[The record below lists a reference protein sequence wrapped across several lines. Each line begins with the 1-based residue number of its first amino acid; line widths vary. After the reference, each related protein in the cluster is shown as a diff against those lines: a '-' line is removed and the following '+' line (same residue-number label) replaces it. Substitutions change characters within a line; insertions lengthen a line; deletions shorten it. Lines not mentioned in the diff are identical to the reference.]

1 MSAGTRGS
9 RATDQNEAQT
19 TRRGHADSA
28 HNKARKQ
35 RGLRRV
41 RLRPQGG
48 GGQRERRSDTLSPRV
63 SAWVECVCGR
73 VCVCLSAFL
82 GWWVLGVWVFF
93 GGVWCVFWFFDI
105 FGLLWL
111 RAFWVRVGSFWLGF
125 VVCGVERFRGSNPF
139 VDSLVESG
147 FTAEGVA
154 RDGDGVAWT
163 CVSPVWA
170 VGCPG
175 VRRVGGVWWP
185 VVDAQSVDAAVE
197 GRLSAGLTLR
207 VLGGLCACVGVKA
220 AWGAGVRLPAGV
232 ASRSVAGGLGV
243 SGCVG
248 VLPVFAGGCL
258 GFACVGDGGVIV
270 GWVDKRGRE
279 RASWVECGGPAPT
292 GVGVDGDGVLVLGE
306 GAPLFAGVAASQVSD
321 CVEVEVPFGEAVVTG
336 DRGKVPAAG
345 GWSVPESF
353 YREPRGERALAA
365 LRREREL
372 RAEGEAEL
380 RWDAG
385 GPGVLLERLRGLNVE
400 DVLRGG
406 SGGWRDAVAVAPEG
420 EGAPGSGVV
429 AVEGGRVVDGSVD
442 SSSSGLAGGGA
453 PLTGSGS
460 SSGGGSSASCA
471 GGSGSSA
478 SGGLSKAEKVRR
490 RRAVGRVRR
499 GGSWWCETGGGKKQ
513 SVGDADAVV
522 LRLIRRMRV
531 VSPGVVANI
540 LGSDRVAAGERWLA
554 RMAAAGHVEAIYGG
568 GWVLSA
574 PSLLMMGGDLKHE
587 HVTPAKFSTHMLMH
601 SMVVNHVAACVW
613 GGTLN
618 VLGADE
624 WPLRGRVDPVSGGL
638 SVGCGFVTEREMN
651 RSKYYLLGKATARR
665 EEVAR
670 VLGAARVD
678 AFSEWA
684 AAGGAASGVLSPE
697 LRAGNE
703 HMFIPLRDPQL
714 DAISFHLPD
723 LVVPRLR
730 ADDGSA
736 RSVAVEVELGHKP
749 ASFRESLAA
758 YSDAGG
764 RSMFESVVWVCLRR
778 RTMNT
783 LERICFEMGLDDYV
797 KVVPVWSHGEDG
809 LPVTWEDRSGLFTS
823 LY

>member
-1 MSAGTRGS
+1 MFGVFSGF
-9 RATDQNEAQT
+9 
-19 TRRGHADSA
+19 
-28 HNKARKQ
+28 
-35 RGLRRV
+35 LI
-41 RLRPQGG
+41 
-48 GGQRERRSDTLSPRV
+48 
-63 SAWVECVCGR
+63 
-73 VCVCLSAFL
+73 FL
-82 GWWVLGVWVFF
+82 GCDGCGLFGFVLVRF
-93 GGVWCVFWFFDI
+93 GW
-105 FGLLWL
+105 
-111 RAFWVRVGSFWLGF
+111 GF
-125 VVCGVERFRGSNPF
+125 VVSGVERFRGSNPF
-139 VDSLVESG
+139 VDSLIESG

-185 VVDAQSVDAAVE
+185 VVDASSVDAACE

-220 AWGAGVRLPAGV
+220 AWGAGVRVPDGV
-232 ASRSVAGGLGV
+232 ASEAVAGGLLV
-243 SGCVG
+243 DGCVG

-258 GFACVGDGGVIV
+258 GFACVNDSGVIV
-270 GWVDKRGRE
+270 GWVDKHGRE
-279 RASWVECGGPAPT
+279 HGSWVECGGPAPV
-292 GVGVDGDGVLVLGE
+292 GVSVDGDGVLVLGE
-306 GAPLFAGVAASQVSD
+306 GAALFAGVAASQVSD

-336 DRGKVPAAG
+336 DRGKVPAVG
-345 GWSVPESF
+345 GWSVPEAF
-353 YREPRGERALAA
+353 YREPRGERALAR

-380 RWDAG
+380 RWSAG

-406 SGGWRDAVAVAPEG
+406 SGGWREAVAVAPEG

-429 AVEGGRVVDGSVD
+429 AVEDGRVVADGDASGSGAG
-442 SSSSGLAGGGA
+442 SSSSGLVGVDGA
-453 PLTGSGS
+453 PLTGSS
-460 SSGGGSSASCA
+460 SSSTVGSGSAST
-471 GGSGSSA
+471 GGSGSA
-478 SGGLSKAEKVRR
+478 SSGLSKAEKLRR

-499 GGSWWCETGGGKKQ
+499 GGSWWAETGGGKKQ
-513 SVGDADAVV
+513 SVSDADAVV

-531 VSPGVVANI
+531 VSPGAVANI
-540 LGSDRVAAGERWLA
+540 LGSDNAATGERWLS

-574 PSLLMMGGDLKHE
+574 PSLLMMGGDLKYE
-587 HVTPAKFSTHMLMH
+587 HVTPTKFSTHMLMH

-651 RSKYYLLGKATARR
+651 RSKYHLLGKATATR
-665 EEVAR
+665 EEVVR

-684 AAGGAASGVLSPE
+684 ANGGAASGVLSPE

-730 ADDGSA
+730 GEDGSA
-736 RSVAVEVELGHKP
+736 RSIAVEVELGHKP
-749 ASFRESLAA
+749 DSFRESLAA
-758 YSDAGG
+758 YADAGG

-823 LY
+823 LH

>member
-1 MSAGTRGS
+1 MS
-9 RATDQNEAQT
+9 D
-19 TRRGHADSA
+19 
-28 HNKARKQ
+28 
-35 RGLRRV
+35 
-41 RLRPQGG
+41 
-48 GGQRERRSDTLSPRV
+48 
-63 SAWVECVCGR
+63 VEC
-73 VCVCLSAFL
+73 
-82 GWWVLGVWVFF
+82 
-93 GGVWCVFWFFDI
+93 
-105 FGLLWL
+105 
-111 RAFWVRVGSFWLGF
+111 
-125 VVCGVERFRGSNPF
+125 FRGSNPF
-139 VDSLVESG
+139 VDSLIESG

-154 RDGDGVAWT
+154 RDADGVAWT

-185 VVDAQSVDAAVE
+185 VVDASSVDAACE
-197 GRLSAGLTLR
+197 GRLSVGLTLR
-207 VLGGLCACVGVKA
+207 VLGGLCACVGVQA
-220 AWGAGVRLPAGV
+220 AWGAGVRLPVGV
-232 ASRSVAGGLGV
+232 ASEAVEGGLGV

-258 GFACVGDGGVIV
+258 GFACVNDSGVIA
-270 GWVDKRGRE
+270 GWVDKHGRE
-279 RASWVECGGPAPT
+279 HGSWVECGGPAPT
-292 GVGVDGDGVLVLGE
+292 GVSVDGDGVLVLSE
-306 GAPLFAGVAASQVSD
+306 GAASFAGVAASQVSD
-321 CVEVEVPFGEAVVTG
+321 CVEVDVPFGEAVVTG

-380 RWDAG
+380 WRGAG

-406 SGGWRDAVAVAPEG
+406 SGGWREAVAVAPEG

-429 AVEGGRVVDGSVD
+429 AVEGGRVVADGDASGSGAG
-442 SSSSGLAGGGA
+442 SSSSGLVGVDGA
-453 PLTGSGS
+453 PLTGSS
-460 SSGGGSSASCA
+460 SSST
-471 GGSGSSA
+471 GGSGSA
-478 SGGLSKAEKVRR
+478 SSGLSKAEKLRR

-499 GGSWWCETGGGKKQ
+499 GGSWWAETGGGKKQ

-540 LGSDRVAAGERWLA
+540 LGSDRVATGERWLS

-574 PSLLMMGGDLKHE
+574 PCLLMMGGDLKYE
-587 HVTPAKFSTHMLMH
+587 HVTPTKFSTHMLMH

-651 RSKYYLLGKATARR
+651 RSKYHLLGKATATR
-665 EEVAR
+665 EEVVR
-670 VLGAARVD
+670 VLSAARVD

-684 AAGGAASGVLSPE
+684 ANGGAASGVLSPE

-730 ADDGSA
+730 GEDGSA
-736 RSVAVEVELGHKP
+736 RSIAVEVELGHKP
-749 ASFRESLAA
+749 DSFRESLAA
-758 YSDAGG
+758 YADAGG

-823 LY
+823 LH

>member
-1 MSAGTRGS
+1 MS
-9 RATDQNEAQT
+9 D
-19 TRRGHADSA
+19 
-28 HNKARKQ
+28 
-35 RGLRRV
+35 
-41 RLRPQGG
+41 
-48 GGQRERRSDTLSPRV
+48 
-63 SAWVECVCGR
+63 
-73 VCVCLSAFL
+73 
-82 GWWVLGVWVFF
+82 
-93 GGVWCVFWFFDI
+93 
-105 FGLLWL
+105 
-111 RAFWVRVGSFWLGF
+111 
-125 VVCGVERFRGSNPF
+125 VERFRGSNPF
-139 VDSLVESG
+139 VDSLIESG

-170 VGCPG
+170 AGCPG

-185 VVDAQSVDAAVE
+185 VVDASSVDAAVE

-207 VLGGLCACVGVKA
+207 VLGGLCACVGVLA
-220 AWGAGVRLPAGV
+220 AWGAGVRLPSGV
-232 ASRSVAGGLGV
+232 ASEAVEGGLGV

-258 GFACVGDGGVIV
+258 GFACVDDGGVIV
-270 GWVDKRGRE
+270 GWVDKHGRE
-279 RASWVECGGPAPT
+279 HGSWVECGGPAPV

-306 GAPLFAGVAASQVSD
+306 GAAPFAGVAASTVSD

-336 DRGKVPAAG
+336 DRGKVPAVG
-345 GWSVPESF
+345 GWNVPESF

-372 RAEGEAEL
+372 RAEGEAVL

-406 SGGWRDAVAVAPEG
+406 SGGWREAVAVAPDG

-429 AVEGGRVVDGSVD
+429 AVEGGRVVADGGSGSGAGSPV
-442 SSSSGLAGGGA
+442 SGLVGVDGA
-453 PLTGSGS
+453 PLAGSGD
-460 SSGGGSSASCA
+460 GSSVSSAV
-471 GGSGSSA
+471 GSGSSA
-478 SGGLSKAEKVRR
+478 GGLSKAEKLRR

-499 GGSWWCETGGGKKQ
+499 GGSWWAETGGGKKQ
-513 SVGDADAVV
+513 SVSDADAVV

-540 LGSDRVAAGERWLA
+540 LGSDRVATGERWLS
-554 RMAAAGHVEAIYGG
+554 RVAAAGHVEAIYGG

-574 PSLLMMGGDLKHE
+574 PSLLMMGGDLKYE
-587 HVTPAKFSTHMLMH
+587 HVTPTKFSTHMLMH

-651 RSKYYLLGKATARR
+651 RSKYHLLGKATATR
-665 EEVAR
+665 EEVVR
-670 VLGAARVD
+670 VLSAARVD

-730 ADDGSA
+730 AEDGSA
-736 RSVAVEVELGHKP
+736 RSIAVEVELGHKP
-749 ASFRESLAA
+749 DSFRESLAA
-758 YSDAGG
+758 YADAGG

-823 LY
+823 LH

>member
-1 MSAGTRGS
+1 MGWLVWGFGCFFGVFGVFSGF
-9 RATDQNEAQT
+9 
-19 TRRGHADSA
+19 
-28 HNKARKQ
+28 
-35 RGLRRV
+35 LI
-41 RLRPQGG
+41 
-48 GGQRERRSDTLSPRV
+48 
-63 SAWVECVCGR
+63 
-73 VCVCLSAFL
+73 FL
-82 GWWVLGVWVFF
+82 GCDGCGLFGFVLVRF
-93 GGVWCVFWFFDI
+93 GW
-105 FGLLWL
+105 
-111 RAFWVRVGSFWLGF
+111 GF
-125 VVCGVERFRGSNPF
+125 VVSGVERFRGSNPF
-139 VDSLVESG
+139 VDSLIESG

-154 RDGDGVAWT
+154 RDADGVAWT

-185 VVDAQSVDAAVE
+185 VVDASSVDAACE

-207 VLGGLCACVGVKA
+207 VLGGLCACAGVKA

-232 ASRSVAGGLGV
+232 ASEAVEGGLGV
-243 SGCVG
+243 VGCVG

-279 RASWVECGGPAPT
+279 HGSWVECGGPAP
-292 GVGVDGDGVLVLGE
+292 VGVSVDDDGVLVLGE
-306 GAPLFAGVAASQVSD
+306 GAASFAGVAASQVSD

-336 DRGKVPAAG
+336 DRGKVPAVG

-353 YREPRGERALAA
+353 YHEPRGERALAR

-372 RAEGEAEL
+372 RAEGEAVL
-380 RWDAG
+380 RWSAG

-406 SGGWRDAVAVAPEG
+406 SGGWREAVAVAPEG

-429 AVEGGRVVDGSVD
+429 AVEGGRVVADGGAGSGAG
-442 SSSSGLAGGGA
+442 SSSSGLVGVDGA
-453 PLTGSGS
+453 PLAGYGS
-460 SSGGGSSASCA
+460 SSGGGYSASSA
-471 GGSGSSA
+471 GGSGSSSSSS
-478 SGGLSKAEKVRR
+478 SGGLSKAEKLRR

-499 GGSWWCETGGGKKQ
+499 GGSWWAETGGGKKQ
-513 SVGDADAVV
+513 SVSDADAVV

-540 LGSDRVAAGERWLA
+540 LGSDRVATGERWLS

-574 PSLLMMGGDLKHE
+574 PCLLMMGGDLKYE
-587 HVTPAKFSTHMLMH
+587 HVTPTKFSAHMLMH

-651 RSKYYLLGKATARR
+651 RSKYHLLGKATATR
-665 EEVAR
+665 EEVVR
-670 VLGAARVD
+670 VLSAARVD

-684 AAGGAASGVLSPE
+684 AAGGAASGLLSPE

-730 ADDGSA
+730 AEDGSA
-736 RSVAVEVELGHKP
+736 RSIAVEVELGHKP
-749 ASFRESLAA
+749 DSFRESLAA
-758 YSDAGG
+758 YADAGG

-823 LY
+823 LH

>member
-1 MSAGTRGS
+1 MS
-9 RATDQNEAQT
+9 D
-19 TRRGHADSA
+19 
-28 HNKARKQ
+28 
-35 RGLRRV
+35 
-41 RLRPQGG
+41 
-48 GGQRERRSDTLSPRV
+48 
-63 SAWVECVCGR
+63 
-73 VCVCLSAFL
+73 
-82 GWWVLGVWVFF
+82 
-93 GGVWCVFWFFDI
+93 
-105 FGLLWL
+105 
-111 RAFWVRVGSFWLGF
+111 
-125 VVCGVERFRGSNPF
+125 VERFRGSNPF
-139 VDSLVESG
+139 VDSLIESG

-154 RDGDGVAWT
+154 RDADGVAWT
-163 CVSPVWA
+163 CVSPVWS

-185 VVDAQSVDAAVE
+185 VVDASSVDAACG

-220 AWGAGVRLPAGV
+220 AWGAGVRVPDGV
-232 ASRSVAGGLGV
+232 ASEAVAGGLLV
-243 SGCVG
+243 AGCVG

-270 GWVDKRGRE
+270 GWVDKHGRE
-279 RASWVECGGPAPT
+279 HGSWVECGGPAPV

-306 GAPLFAGVAASQVSD
+306 GAALFAGVAASQVSD

-353 YREPRGERALAA
+353 YREPRGERALAR

-380 RWDAG
+380 WRDSG

-406 SGGWRDAVAVAPEG
+406 SGGWREAVAVAPEG

-429 AVEGGRVVDGSVD
+429 AVEDGRVVADGDASGSGAG
-442 SSSSGLAGGGA
+442 SSSSGLVGVDGA
-453 PLTGSGS
+453 PLTGSS
-460 SSGGGSSASCA
+460 SSST
-471 GGSGSSA
+471 GGSGSASTGGSGSA
-478 SGGLSKAEKVRR
+478 SSGLSKAEKLRR

-499 GGSWWCETGGGKKQ
+499 GGSWWAETGGGKKQ
-513 SVGDADAVV
+513 SVSDADAVV

-540 LGSDRVAAGERWLA
+540 LGSDNAATGERWLS

-574 PSLLMMGGDLKHE
+574 PSLLMMGGDLKYE
-587 HVTPAKFSTHMLMH
+587 HVTPTKFSTHMLMH

-651 RSKYYLLGKATARR
+651 RSKYHLLGKATATRD
-665 EEVAR
+665 EVVR

-684 AAGGAASGVLSPE
+684 ANGGAASGVLSPE

-730 ADDGSA
+730 GEDGSA
-736 RSVAVEVELGHKP
+736 RSIAVEVELGHKP
-749 ASFRESLAA
+749 DSFRESLAA
-758 YSDAGG
+758 YADAGG

-823 LY
+823 LH

>member
-1 MSAGTRGS
+1 MRSSGS
-9 RATDQNEAQT
+9 
-19 TRRGHADSA
+19 
-28 HNKARKQ
+28 
-35 RGLRRV
+35 
-41 RLRPQGG
+41 
-48 GGQRERRSDTLSPRV
+48 
-63 SAWVECVCGR
+63 
-73 VCVCLSAFL
+73 
-82 GWWVLGVWVFF
+82 
-93 GGVWCVFWFFDI
+93 
-105 FGLLWL
+105 
-111 RAFWVRVGSFWLGF
+111 
-125 VVCGVERFRGSNPF
+125 
-139 VDSLVESG
+139 
-147 FTAEGVA
+147 
-154 RDGDGVAWT
+154 
-163 CVSPVWA
+163 
-170 VGCPG
+170 
-175 VRRVGGVWWP
+175 
-185 VVDAQSVDAAVE
+185 VVDASSVDAACG

-207 VLGGLCACVGVKA
+207 VLGGLCACVGVRA

-232 ASRSVAGGLGV
+232 CVEAVAGGLLV
-243 SGCVG
+243 DGCVG

-279 RASWVECGGPAPT
+279 HGSWVECGGPAPV

-306 GAPLFAGVAASQVSD
+306 GAASFAGVAASQVSD

-353 YREPRGERALAA
+353 YREPRGERALAR

-380 RWDAG
+380 WRDAG

-406 SGGWRDAVAVAPEG
+406 SGGWREAVAVAPEG

-429 AVEGGRVVDGSVD
+429 AVEDGRVVADGDASGSGAG
-442 SSSSGLAGGGA
+442 SSSSGLVGVDGA
-453 PLTGSGS
+453 PLTGSS
-460 SSGGGSSASCA
+460 SSSA
-471 GGSGSSA
+471 GGSGSA
-478 SGGLSKAEKVRR
+478 SSGLSKAEKLRR

-499 GGSWWCETGGGKKQ
+499 GGSWWAETGGGKKQ
-513 SVGDADAVV
+513 SVSDADAVV

-540 LGSDRVAAGERWLA
+540 LGSDRVATGERWLS

-574 PSLLMMGGDLKHE
+574 PSLLMMGGDLKYE
-587 HVTPAKFSTHMLMH
+587 HVTPTKFSTHMLMH

-624 WPLRGRVDPVSGGL
+624 WPLRGRVDPVSDGL

-651 RSKYYLLGKATARR
+651 RSKYHLLGKATATR
-665 EEVAR
+665 EEVVR
-670 VLGAARVD
+670 VLSAARVD

-684 AAGGAASGVLSPE
+684 ANGGAASGVLSPE

-730 ADDGSA
+730 GEDGSA
-736 RSVAVEVELGHKP
+736 RSIAVEVELGHKP
-749 ASFRESLAA
+749 DSFRESLAA
-758 YSDAGG
+758 YADAGG

-809 LPVTWEDRSGLFTS
+809 LTVTWEDRSGLFTS
-823 LY
+823 LH

>member
-1 MSAGTRGS
+1 MPSRGD
-9 RATDQNEAQT
+9 RHEAKQAKPQKR
-19 TRRGHADSA
+19 TRRTSTR
-28 HNKARKQ
+28 KARKQ
-35 RGLRRV
+35 WGLRRV
-41 RLRPQGG
+41 PPCARRTGVS
-48 GGQRERRSDTLSPRV
+48 RERRPLTIAHARARGLL
-63 SAWVECVCGR
+63 
-73 VCVCLSAFL
+73 CLWACLRTFVGVFGL
-82 GWWVLGVWVFF
+82 VGLGVWVFF
-93 GGVWCVFWFFDI
+93 GGVWRVFLFFDI
-105 FGLLWL
+105 FGLWRL

-125 VVCGVERFRGSNPF
+125 VVSDVERFRGSNPF
-139 VDSLVESG
+139 VDSLIESG

-154 RDGDGVAWT
+154 RDADGVAWT

-185 VVDAQSVDAAVE
+185 VVDASSVDAACE

-207 VLGGLCACVGVKA
+207 VLGGLCACVGVRA
-220 AWGAGVRLPAGV
+220 AWAAGVRLPAGV
-232 ASRSVAGGLGV
+232 ASEAVAGGASV
-243 SGCVG
+243 DGCVG

-258 GFACVGDGGVIV
+258 GFACVGDGGVMV
-270 GWVDKRGRE
+270 GWVDKRGR
-279 RASWVECGGPAPT
+279 ACGSWVECGGPAPV

-306 GAPLFAGVAASQVSD
+306 GAALFAGVAASMVSD

-336 DRGKVPAAG
+336 DRGKVPAVG

-406 SGGWRDAVAVAPEG
+406 SGGWREAVAVDPEG

-429 AVEGGRVVDGSVD
+429 AVEGGRVVADGGAGLVGADGSP
-442 SSSSGLAGGGA
+442 LAGG
-453 PLTGSGS
+453 S
-460 SSGGGSSASCA
+460 SDGSSA
-471 GGSGSSA
+471 GS

-499 GGSWWCETGGGKKQ
+499 GGSWWAETGGGKKQ

-522 LRLIRRMRV
+522 LRLIRRLRV

-540 LGSDRVAAGERWLA
+540 LGSDTVATGERWLA

-574 PSLLMMGGDLKHE
+574 PCLLMMGGDLKYE
-587 HVTPAKFSTHMLMH
+587 HVTPTKFSAHMLMH

-651 RSKYYLLGKATARR
+651 RSKYHLLGKATATR
-665 EEVAR
+665 EEVVR

-684 AAGGAASGVLSPE
+684 EAGGAASGLLSPE

-703 HMFIPLRDPQL
+703 HMFIPLRDPQG
-714 DAISFHLPD
+714 HLP
-723 LVVPRLR
+723 
-730 ADDGSA
+730 
-736 RSVAVEVELGHKP
+736 
-749 ASFRESLAA
+749 
-758 YSDAGG
+758 
-764 RSMFESVVWVCLRR
+764 
-778 RTMNT
+778 
-783 LERICFEMGLDDYV
+783 
-797 KVVPVWSHGEDG
+797 
-809 LPVTWEDRSGLFTS
+809 
-823 LY
+823 

>member
-1 MSAGTRGS
+1 MS
-9 RATDQNEAQT
+9 
-19 TRRGHADSA
+19 
-28 HNKARKQ
+28 
-35 RGLRRV
+35 
-41 RLRPQGG
+41 
-48 GGQRERRSDTLSPRV
+48 
-63 SAWVECVCGR
+63 
-73 VCVCLSAFL
+73 
-82 GWWVLGVWVFF
+82 
-93 GGVWCVFWFFDI
+93 
-105 FGLLWL
+105 
-111 RAFWVRVGSFWLGF
+111 
-125 VVCGVERFRGSNPF
+125 GVERFRGSNPF
-139 VDSLVESG
+139 VDSLIESG

-154 RDGDGVAWT
+154 RDADGVAWT

-185 VVDAQSVDAAVE
+185 VVDASSVDAACG
-197 GRLSAGLTLR
+197 GRLSAGLTVR

-232 ASRSVAGGLGV
+232 ASEAVEGGASVD
-243 SGCVG
+243 GCVG

-279 RASWVECGGPAPT
+279 HGSWVECGGPAPV
-292 GVGVDGDGVLVLGE
+292 GVSVDGDGVLVLGE
-306 GAPLFAGVAASQVSD
+306 GAASFAGVAASQVSD

-336 DRGKVPAAG
+336 DRGKVPAVG

-353 YREPRGERALAA
+353 YREPRGERALAR

-380 RWDAG
+380 WRDAG

-406 SGGWRDAVAVAPEG
+406 SGGWREAVAVAPEG

-429 AVEGGRVVDGSVD
+429 AVEDGRVVADGDASGSGAG
-442 SSSSGLAGGGA
+442 SSSSGLVGVDGA
-453 PLTGSGS
+453 PLTGSS
-460 SSGGGSSASCA
+460 SSSTVGSGSAST
-471 GGSGSSA
+471 GGSGSA
-478 SGGLSKAEKVRR
+478 SSGLSKAEKLRR

-499 GGSWWCETGGGKKQ
+499 GGSWWAETGGGKKQ
-513 SVGDADAVV
+513 SVSDADAVV

-531 VSPGVVANI
+531 VSPGAVANI
-540 LGSDRVAAGERWLA
+540 LGSDNAATGERWLS

-574 PSLLMMGGDLKHE
+574 PSLLMMGGDLKYE
-587 HVTPAKFSTHMLMH
+587 HVTPTKFSTHMLMH

-651 RSKYYLLGKATARR
+651 RSKYHLLGKATATRD
-665 EEVAR
+665 EVVR

-684 AAGGAASGVLSPE
+684 ANGGAASGVLSPE

-730 ADDGSA
+730 GEDGSA
-736 RSVAVEVELGHKP
+736 RSIAVEVELGHKP
-749 ASFRESLAA
+749 DSFRESLAA
-758 YSDAGG
+758 YADAGG

-823 LY
+823 LH

>member
-1 MSAGTRGS
+1 MS
-9 RATDQNEAQT
+9 
-19 TRRGHADSA
+19 
-28 HNKARKQ
+28 
-35 RGLRRV
+35 
-41 RLRPQGG
+41 
-48 GGQRERRSDTLSPRV
+48 
-63 SAWVECVCGR
+63 
-73 VCVCLSAFL
+73 
-82 GWWVLGVWVFF
+82 GV
-93 GGVWCVFWFFDI
+93 D
-105 FGLLWL
+105 
-111 RAFWVRVGSFWLGF
+111 
-125 VVCGVERFRGSNPF
+125 RFRGSNPF
-139 VDSLVESG
+139 VDSLIESG

-185 VVDAQSVDAAVE
+185 VVDASSVDAACE
-197 GRLSAGLTLR
+197 GRLSAGLTVR
-207 VLGGLCACVGVKA
+207 VLGGLCACVGVRA

-232 ASRSVAGGLGV
+232 ASEAASGGLAV
-243 SGCVG
+243 SGCCG

-258 GFACVGDGGVIV
+258 GFACVDDDGVIV

-279 RASWVECGGPAPT
+279 HGSWVECGGPAPV
-292 GVGVDGDGVLVLGE
+292 GVGVDDNGVLVLSE
-306 GAPLFAGVAASQVSD
+306 GAASFAGVAASTVSD

-336 DRGKVPAAG
+336 DRGKVPAVG
-345 GWSVPESF
+345 GWSVPEAF

-372 RAEGEAEL
+372 RAEGEAVL

-406 SGGWRDAVAVAPEG
+406 SGGWREAVAVAPEG

-429 AVEGGRVVDGSVD
+429 AVEGGRVVADGGSGSGAG
-442 SSSSGLAGGGA
+442 SSSPGLVGVDGA
-453 PLTGSGS
+453 HLTGSGD
-460 SSGGGSSASCA
+460 GGSVSSAGC
-471 GGSGSSA
+471 SGSSA
-478 SGGLSKAEKVRR
+478 GGLSKAEKVRR

-499 GGSWWCETGGGKKQ
+499 GGSWWAETGGGKKQ
-513 SVGDADAVV
+513 SVSDADAVV

-540 LGSDRVAAGERWLA
+540 LGSDKAATGERWIS

-574 PSLLMMGGDLKHE
+574 PSLLMMGGDLKYE
-587 HVTPAKFSTHMLMH
+587 HVTPTKFSTHMLMH

-651 RSKYYLLGKATARR
+651 RSKYHLLGKATATR
-665 EEVAR
+665 EEVVR
-670 VLGAARVD
+670 VLSAARVD

-730 ADDGSA
+730 AEDGSA
-736 RSVAVEVELGHKP
+736 RSIAVEVELGHKP
-749 ASFRESLAA
+749 DSFRESLAA
-758 YSDAGG
+758 YADAGG

-823 LY
+823 LH

>member
-1 MSAGTRGS
+1 MS
-9 RATDQNEAQT
+9 
-19 TRRGHADSA
+19 
-28 HNKARKQ
+28 
-35 RGLRRV
+35 
-41 RLRPQGG
+41 
-48 GGQRERRSDTLSPRV
+48 
-63 SAWVECVCGR
+63 
-73 VCVCLSAFL
+73 
-82 GWWVLGVWVFF
+82 GV
-93 GGVWCVFWFFDI
+93 D
-105 FGLLWL
+105 
-111 RAFWVRVGSFWLGF
+111 
-125 VVCGVERFRGSNPF
+125 RFRGSNPF
-139 VDSLVESG
+139 VDSLIESG

-185 VVDAQSVDAAVE
+185 VVDASSVDAACE
-197 GRLSAGLTLR
+197 GRLSAGLTVR
-207 VLGGLCACVGVKA
+207 VLGGLCACVGVRA

-232 ASRSVAGGLGV
+232 ASEAASGGLAV
-243 SGCVG
+243 SGCCG

-258 GFACVGDGGVIV
+258 GFACVDDDGVIV

-279 RASWVECGGPAPT
+279 HGSWVECGGPAP
-292 GVGVDGDGVLVLGE
+292 VGVSVDDDGVLVLSE
-306 GAPLFAGVAASQVSD
+306 GAASFAGVAASTVSD

-336 DRGKVPAAG
+336 DRGKVPAVG
-345 GWSVPESF
+345 GWSVPEAF

-380 RWDAG
+380 RWSAG

-406 SGGWRDAVAVAPEG
+406 SGGWREAVAVAPEG

-429 AVEGGRVVDGSVD
+429 AVEGGRVVADGGSGSGAG
-442 SSSSGLAGGGA
+442 SSSSGLVGVDGA
-453 PLTGSGS
+453 HLTGSGD
-460 SSGGGSSASCA
+460 GGSVSSAGC
-471 GGSGSSA
+471 SGSSA
-478 SGGLSKAEKVRR
+478 GGLSKAEKVRR

-499 GGSWWCETGGGKKQ
+499 GGSWWAETGGGKKQ
-513 SVGDADAVV
+513 SVSDADAVV

-540 LGSDRVAAGERWLA
+540 LGSDNAATGERWLS

-574 PSLLMMGGDLKHE
+574 PCLLMMGGDLKYE
-587 HVTPAKFSTHMLMH
+587 HVTTTKFSTHMLMH

-651 RSKYYLLGKATARR
+651 RSKYHLLGKATATR
-665 EEVAR
+665 EEVVR
-670 VLGAARVD
+670 VLSAARVD

-730 ADDGSA
+730 AEDGSA
-736 RSVAVEVELGHKP
+736 RSIAVEVELGHKP
-749 ASFRESLAA
+749 DSFRESLAA
-758 YSDAGG
+758 YADAGG

-797 KVVPVWSHGEDG
+797 KVVPVWSHGDDG

-823 LY
+823 LH

>member
-1 MSAGTRGS
+1 MVAG
-9 RATDQNEAQT
+9 
-19 TRRGHADSA
+19 
-28 HNKARKQ
+28 
-35 RGLRRV
+35 
-41 RLRPQGG
+41 
-48 GGQRERRSDTLSPRV
+48 
-63 SAWVECVCGR
+63 
-73 VCVCLSAFL
+73 FL
-82 GWWVLGVWVFF
+82 GSCWLGV
-93 GGVWCVFWFFDI
+93 
-105 FGLLWL
+105 
-111 RAFWVRVGSFWLGF
+111 
-125 VVCGVERFRGSNPF
+125 VVSDVDRFRDSNPF
-139 VDSLVESG
+139 VDSLIESG

-154 RDGDGVAWT
+154 RDADGVTWT

-170 VGCPG
+170 AGCPG

-185 VVDAQSVDAAVE
+185 VVDASSVDAACE
-197 GRLSAGLTLR
+197 GRLSVGLTVR

-232 ASRSVAGGLGV
+232 ASEAVAGGV
-243 SGCVG
+243 SVAGCVG

-270 GWVDKRGRE
+270 GWVDRHGRE
-279 RASWVECGGPAPT
+279 RASWVECGGPAPV
-292 GVGVDGDGVLVLGE
+292 GVSVDGDGVLVLGE
-306 GAPLFAGVAASQVSD
+306 GAASFAGVAASMVSD

-345 GWSVPESF
+345 GWNVPESF

-380 RWDAG
+380 RWNAG

-406 SGGWRDAVAVAPEG
+406 SGGWREAVAVDPEG

-429 AVEGGRVVDGSVD
+429 AVEGGRVVAECGSG
-442 SSSSGLAGGGA
+442 SGAGSISSGLVGVDGA
-453 PLTGSGS
+453 PLTGSS
-460 SSGGGSSASCA
+460 SSST
-471 GGSGSSA
+471 GGSGSA
-478 SGGLSKAEKVRR
+478 SSGLSKAEKVRR

-499 GGSWWCETGGGKKQ
+499 GGSWWAETGGGKKQ

-522 LRLIRRMRV
+522 LRIIRRMRV

-540 LGSDRVAAGERWLA
+540 LGSDKAATGERWLS
-554 RMAAAGHVEAIYGG
+554 RMAATGHVEAIYGG

-574 PSLLMMGGDLKHE
+574 PSLLMMGGDLKYE
-587 HVTPAKFSTHMLMH
+587 HVTPTKFSTHMLMH

-651 RSKYYLLGKATARR
+651 RSKYHLLGKATATR
-665 EEVAR
+665 EEVVR
-670 VLGAARVD
+670 VLSAARVD

-684 AAGGAASGVLSPE
+684 ANGGAASGVLSPE

-730 ADDGSA
+730 AEDGSA
-736 RSVAVEVELGHKP
+736 RSIAVEVELGHKP
-749 ASFRESLAA
+749 DSFRESLAA
-758 YSDAGG
+758 YSDTGG

-823 LY
+823 LH

>member
-1 MSAGTRGS
+1 MS
-9 RATDQNEAQT
+9 
-19 TRRGHADSA
+19 
-28 HNKARKQ
+28 
-35 RGLRRV
+35 
-41 RLRPQGG
+41 
-48 GGQRERRSDTLSPRV
+48 
-63 SAWVECVCGR
+63 
-73 VCVCLSAFL
+73 
-82 GWWVLGVWVFF
+82 GV
-93 GGVWCVFWFFDI
+93 D
-105 FGLLWL
+105 
-111 RAFWVRVGSFWLGF
+111 
-125 VVCGVERFRGSNPF
+125 RFRGSNPF
-139 VDSLVESG
+139 VDSLIESG

-185 VVDAQSVDAAVE
+185 VVDASSVDAACE
-197 GRLSAGLTLR
+197 GRLSAGLTVR
-207 VLGGLCACVGVKA
+207 VLGGLCACVGVRA

-232 ASRSVAGGLGV
+232 ASEAASGGLAV
-243 SGCVG
+243 SGCCG

-258 GFACVGDGGVIV
+258 GFACVDDDGVIV

-279 RASWVECGGPAPT
+279 HGSWVECGGPAPV
-292 GVGVDGDGVLVLGE
+292 GVGVDDNGVLVLSE
-306 GAPLFAGVAASQVSD
+306 GAASFAGVAASTVSD

-336 DRGKVPAAG
+336 DRGKVPAVG
-345 GWSVPESF
+345 GWSVPEAF

-372 RAEGEAEL
+372 RAEGEAVL

-406 SGGWRDAVAVAPEG
+406 SGGWREAVAVAPEG

-429 AVEGGRVVDGSVD
+429 AVEGGRVVADGGSGSGAG
-442 SSSSGLAGGGA
+442 SSSSGLVGVDGA
-453 PLTGSGS
+453 HLTGSGDGDS
-460 SSGGGSSASCA
+460 VSSAGC
-471 GGSGSSA
+471 SGSSA
-478 SGGLSKAEKVRR
+478 GELSKAEKVRR

-499 GGSWWCETGGGKKQ
+499 GGSWWAETGGGKKQ
-513 SVGDADAVV
+513 SVSDADAVV

-540 LGSDRVAAGERWLA
+540 LGSDKAATGERWLS

-574 PSLLMMGGDLKHE
+574 PSLLMMGGDLKYE
-587 HVTPAKFSTHMLMH
+587 HVTPTKFSTHMLMH

-651 RSKYYLLGKATARR
+651 RSKYHLLGKATATR
-665 EEVAR
+665 EEVVR
-670 VLGAARVD
+670 VLSAARVD

-730 ADDGSA
+730 AEDGSA
-736 RSVAVEVELGHKP
+736 RSIAVEVELGHKP
-749 ASFRESLAA
+749 DSFRESLAA
-758 YSDAGG
+758 YADAGG

-797 KVVPVWSHGEDG
+797 KVVPVWSHGDDG

-823 LY
+823 LH

>member
-1 MSAGTRGS
+1 MS
-9 RATDQNEAQT
+9 D
-19 TRRGHADSA
+19 
-28 HNKARKQ
+28 
-35 RGLRRV
+35 
-41 RLRPQGG
+41 
-48 GGQRERRSDTLSPRV
+48 
-63 SAWVECVCGR
+63 
-73 VCVCLSAFL
+73 
-82 GWWVLGVWVFF
+82 
-93 GGVWCVFWFFDI
+93 
-105 FGLLWL
+105 
-111 RAFWVRVGSFWLGF
+111 
-125 VVCGVERFRGSNPF
+125 VERFRGSNPF
-139 VDSLVESG
+139 VDSLIESG

-154 RDGDGVAWT
+154 RDADGVAWT

-185 VVDAQSVDAAVE
+185 VVDSFSVDAACE

-207 VLGGLCACVGVKA
+207 VLGGLCACVGVRA
-220 AWGAGVRLPAGV
+220 AWAAGVRLPVGV
-232 ASRSVAGGLGV
+232 ASEAVEGGLGV
-243 SGCVG
+243 SGCVVG

-258 GFACVGDGGVIV
+258 GFACVDDSGVIA

-279 RASWVECGGPAPT
+279 HGSWVECGGPAP
-292 GVGVDGDGVLVLGE
+292 VGVSVDDDGVLVLSE
-306 GAPLFAGVAASQVSD
+306 GAASFAGVAASQVSD
-321 CVEVEVPFGEAVVTG
+321 CVEVDVPFGEAVVTG

-353 YREPRGERALAA
+353 YREPRGERALAR

-380 RWDAG
+380 WRDAG

-406 SGGWRDAVAVAPEG
+406 SGGWREAVAVAPEG

-429 AVEGGRVVDGSVD
+429 AVEGGRVVADGDASGSGAG
-442 SSSSGLAGGGA
+442 SSSSGLVGVDGA
-453 PLTGSGS
+453 PLTGSS
-460 SSGGGSSASCA
+460 SSST
-471 GGSGSSA
+471 GGSGSA
-478 SGGLSKAEKVRR
+478 SSGLSKAEKLRR

-499 GGSWWCETGGGKKQ
+499 GGSWWAETGGGKKQ
-513 SVGDADAVV
+513 SVSDADAVV

-540 LGSDRVAAGERWLA
+540 LGSDRVATGERWLS

-574 PSLLMMGGDLKHE
+574 PCLLMMGGDLKYE
-587 HVTPAKFSTHMLMH
+587 HVTPTKFSTHMLMH

-651 RSKYYLLGKATARR
+651 RSKYHLLGKATATR
-665 EEVAR
+665 EEVVR
-670 VLGAARVD
+670 VLSAARVD

-684 AAGGAASGVLSPE
+684 ANGGAASGVLSPE

-730 ADDGSA
+730 GEDGSA
-736 RSVAVEVELGHKP
+736 RSIAVEVELGHKP
-749 ASFRESLAA
+749 DSFRESLAA
-758 YSDAGG
+758 YADAGG

-823 LY
+823 LH

>member
-1 MSAGTRGS
+1 MS
-9 RATDQNEAQT
+9 D
-19 TRRGHADSA
+19 
-28 HNKARKQ
+28 
-35 RGLRRV
+35 
-41 RLRPQGG
+41 
-48 GGQRERRSDTLSPRV
+48 
-63 SAWVECVCGR
+63 
-73 VCVCLSAFL
+73 
-82 GWWVLGVWVFF
+82 
-93 GGVWCVFWFFDI
+93 
-105 FGLLWL
+105 
-111 RAFWVRVGSFWLGF
+111 
-125 VVCGVERFRGSNPF
+125 VERFRGSNPF
-139 VDSLVESG
+139 VDSLIESG

-185 VVDAQSVDAAVE
+185 VVDASSVDAACE

-207 VLGGLCACVGVKA
+207 VLGGLCACVGVSV
-220 AWGAGVRLPAGV
+220 AWAAGVRLPAGV
-232 ASRSVAGGLGV
+232 ASDAVAGGLLVG
-243 SGCVG
+243 GCVG

-270 GWVDKRGRE
+270 GWVDKHGRE
-279 RASWVECGGPAPT
+279 HGSWVECGGPAP
-292 GVGVDGDGVLVLGE
+292 VGVSVDDDGVLVLGE
-306 GAPLFAGVAASQVSD
+306 GAALFAGVAASQVSD

-336 DRGKVPAAG
+336 DRGKVPAVG

-380 RWDAG
+380 RWSAG

-406 SGGWRDAVAVAPEG
+406 SGGWREAVAVDPEG

-429 AVEGGRVVDGSVD
+429 AVEGGRVVADSDASGSGAG
-442 SSSSGLAGGGA
+442 SSSSGLVGVDGA
-453 PLTGSGS
+453 PLTGSS
-460 SSGGGSSASCA
+460 SSST
-471 GGSGSSA
+471 GGSGSA
-478 SGGLSKAEKVRR
+478 SSGLSKAEKLRR

-499 GGSWWCETGGGKKQ
+499 GGSWWAETGGGKKQ

-540 LGSDRVAAGERWLA
+540 LGSDRVATGERWLS

-574 PSLLMMGGDLKHE
+574 PSLLMMGGDLKYE
-587 HVTPAKFSTHMLMH
+587 HVTPTKFSTHMLMH

-651 RSKYYLLGKATARR
+651 RSKYHLLGKATATR
-665 EEVAR
+665 EEVVR
-670 VLGAARVD
+670 VLSAARVD

-684 AAGGAASGVLSPE
+684 ANGGAASGVLSPE

-730 ADDGSA
+730 GEDGSA
-736 RSVAVEVELGHKP
+736 RSIAVEVELGHKP
-749 ASFRESLAA
+749 DSFRESLAA
-758 YSDAGG
+758 YADAGG

-823 LY
+823 LH

>member
-1 MSAGTRGS
+1 MCAC
-9 RATDQNEAQT
+9 
-19 TRRGHADSA
+19 
-28 HNKARKQ
+28 ARK
-35 RGLRRV
+35 
-41 RLRPQGG
+41 G

-73 VCVCLSAFL
+73 VCGCLSAFL

-139 VDSLVESG
+139 VDSLIESG

-460 SSGGGSSASCA
+460 SSVGGSSASCA

-797 KVVPVWSHGEDG
+797 KVVPVWSHGEGG

>member
-1 MSAGTRGS
+1 MS
-9 RATDQNEAQT
+9 
-19 TRRGHADSA
+19 
-28 HNKARKQ
+28 
-35 RGLRRV
+35 
-41 RLRPQGG
+41 
-48 GGQRERRSDTLSPRV
+48 
-63 SAWVECVCGR
+63 
-73 VCVCLSAFL
+73 
-82 GWWVLGVWVFF
+82 GV
-93 GGVWCVFWFFDI
+93 D
-105 FGLLWL
+105 
-111 RAFWVRVGSFWLGF
+111 
-125 VVCGVERFRGSNPF
+125 RFRGSNPF
-139 VDSLVESG
+139 VDSLIESG

-170 VGCPG
+170 AGCPG

-185 VVDAQSVDAAVE
+185 VVDASSVDAACE

-207 VLGGLCACVGVKA
+207 VLGGLCACVGVSA
-220 AWGAGVRLPAGV
+220 AWLAGVRLPVGV
-232 ASRSVAGGLGV
+232 ASEAVEGGVAV
-243 SGCVG
+243 AGCVG

-258 GFACVGDGGVIV
+258 GFACVDDDGVIV
-270 GWVDKRGRE
+270 EWVDKRGRE
-279 RASWVECGGPAPT
+279 HGSWVECGGPAPV
-292 GVGVDGDGVLVLGE
+292 GVSVDGDGVLVLSE
-306 GAPLFAGVAASQVSD
+306 GAASFAGVSASTVSD

-406 SGGWRDAVAVAPEG
+406 SGGWREAVAVAPEG

-429 AVEGGRVVDGSVD
+429 AVEDGRVVADGDASGSGAG
-442 SSSSGLAGGGA
+442 SSSSGLVGVDGA
-453 PLTGSGS
+453 PLAGSGDGAS
-460 SSGGGSSASCA
+460 VSSAVGSASSTGGA
-471 GGSGSSA
+471 GSA

-499 GGSWWCETGGGKKQ
+499 GGSWWAETGGGKKQ
-513 SVGDADAVV
+513 SVGDSDAVV

-540 LGSDRVAAGERWLA
+540 LGSDRVATGERWLS

-574 PSLLMMGGDLKHE
+574 PSLLMMGGDLKYE
-587 HVTPAKFSTHMLMH
+587 HVTPTKFSAHMLMH

-651 RSKYYLLGKATARR
+651 RSKYHLLGKATATR
-665 EEVAR
+665 EEVVR
-670 VLGAARVD
+670 VLSAARVD

-684 AAGGAASGVLSPE
+684 ANGGADSGLLSPE

-730 ADDGSA
+730 AEDGSA
-736 RSVAVEVELGHKP
+736 RSIAVEVELGHKP
-749 ASFRESLAA
+749 DSFRESLAA
-758 YSDAGG
+758 YADAGG

-783 LERICFEMGLDDYV
+783 LERICFEMGLNDYV

-823 LY
+823 LH

>member
-1 MSAGTRGS
+1 MLCLWACLRMFVSFF
-9 RATDQNEAQT
+9 
-19 TRRGHADSA
+19 
-28 HNKARKQ
+28 
-35 RGLRRV
+35 GLV
-41 RLRPQGG
+41 GFG
-48 GGQRERRSDTLSPRV
+48 
-63 SAWVECVCGR
+63 C
-73 VCVCLSAFL
+73 
-82 GWWVLGVWVFF
+82 LGV
-93 GGVWCVFWFFDI
+93 FWGCLACFLVFDI
-105 FGLLWL
+105 FGVLWL
-111 RAFWVRVGSFWLGF
+111 RAFGVRVGSFWLGF
-125 VVCGVERFRGSNPF
+125 VVCGVERFRGVNPF
-139 VDSLVESG
+139 VDSLIESG

-154 RDGDGVAWT
+154 RDGDGMAWT

-185 VVDAQSVDAAVE
+185 VVDASSVDAACE

-207 VLGGLCACVGVKA
+207 VLGGLCACVGVRA
-220 AWGAGVRLPAGV
+220 AWAAGVRLPVGV
-232 ASRSVAGGLGV
+232 ASRAVEGGLGV
-243 SGCVG
+243 AGCVG

-279 RASWVECGGPAPT
+279 HGSWVECGGPAPV
-292 GVGVDGDGVLVLGE
+292 GVGVDDDGVLVLSE
-306 GAPLFAGVAASQVSD
+306 GAASFAGVAASLVSD

-353 YREPRGERALAA
+353 YREPRGERALAR

-380 RWDAG
+380 RWGAG

-429 AVEGGRVVDGSVD
+429 AVEDGRVVDGSAD
-442 SSSSGLAGGGA
+442 SSSPGLVGVDGA
-453 PLTGSGS
+453 PLAGSGS
-460 SSGGGSSASCA
+460 SSA
-471 GGSGSSA
+471 GGSASA

-499 GGSWWCETGGGKKQ
+499 GGSWWAETGGGKKQ

-540 LGSDRVAAGERWLA
+540 LGSDRVATGERWLS

-736 RSVAVEVELGHKP
+736 RSIAVEVELGHKP

-797 KVVPVWSHGEDG
+797 KVVPVWSHGDDG

>member
-1 MSAGTRGS
+1 M
-9 RATDQNEAQT
+9 
-19 TRRGHADSA
+19 
-28 HNKARKQ
+28 
-35 RGLRRV
+35 
-41 RLRPQGG
+41 
-48 GGQRERRSDTLSPRV
+48 
-63 SAWVECVCGR
+63 
-73 VCVCLSAFL
+73 CLSAFL

-125 VVCGVERFRGSNPF
+125 VVCGVERFRGVNPF
-139 VDSLVESG
+139 VDSLIESG

-279 RASWVECGGPAPT
+279 RASWVECGGPAPV
-292 GVGVDGDGVLVLGE
+292 GVSVDGDGVLVLGE
-306 GAPLFAGVAASQVSD
+306 GAASFAGVAASRVSD

-380 RWDAG
+380 RWNAG

-429 AVEGGRVVDGSVD
+429 AVEGGRVVGSSD
-442 SSSSGLAGGGA
+442 SGAGSSSSGLVGVDGA
-453 PLTGSGS
+453 PLAGSGS
-460 SSGGGSSASCA
+460 SSGGGSSASSA
-471 GGSGSSA
+471 GGSASA
-478 SGGLSKAEKVRR
+478 SGGLSKAEKARR

-499 GGSWWCETGGGKKQ
+499 GGSWWAETGGGKKQ
-513 SVGDADAVV
+513 SVSDADAVV

-531 VSPGVVANI
+531 VSPGVVANL
-540 LGSDRVAAGERWLA
+540 LGSDRVAAGERWLS

-678 AFSEWA
+678 AFGEWA

-730 ADDGSA
+730 AEDGSA
-736 RSVAVEVELGHKP
+736 RSIAVEVELGHKP

>member
-1 MSAGTRGS
+1 M
-9 RATDQNEAQT
+9 
-19 TRRGHADSA
+19 
-28 HNKARKQ
+28 
-35 RGLRRV
+35 
-41 RLRPQGG
+41 
-48 GGQRERRSDTLSPRV
+48 
-63 SAWVECVCGR
+63 
-73 VCVCLSAFL
+73 
-82 GWWVLGVWVFF
+82 
-93 GGVWCVFWFFDI
+93 
-105 FGLLWL
+105 
-111 RAFWVRVGSFWLGF
+111 RAFGVRVGSFWLGF
-125 VVCGVERFRGSNPF
+125 VVSDVERFRGSNPF
-139 VDSLVESG
+139 VDSLIESG

-154 RDGDGVAWT
+154 RDADGVAWT

-185 VVDAQSVDAAVE
+185 VVDASSVDAACG

-220 AWGAGVRLPAGV
+220 AWAAGVRLPAGV
-232 ASRSVAGGLGV
+232 ASEAVAGGSRV
-243 SGCVG
+243 AGCVG

-258 GFACVGDGGVIV
+258 GFACVDDSGVIV

-279 RASWVECGGPAPT
+279 HGSWVECGGPAPV
-292 GVGVDGDGVLVLGE
+292 GVSVDGDGVLVLGE
-306 GAPLFAGVAASQVSD
+306 GAASFAGVSASGLSD

-353 YREPRGERALAA
+353 YREPRGERALAR

-380 RWDAG
+380 RRDAG

-406 SGGWRDAVAVAPEG
+406 SGGWREAVAVDPEG

-429 AVEGGRVVDGSVD
+429 AVEGGRVVADGDASGSGAG
-442 SSSSGLAGGGA
+442 SSSSGLVGVDGA
-453 PLTGSGS
+453 PLAGSGD
-460 SSGGGSSASCA
+460 GGSVSSA
-471 GGSGSSA
+471 GGSGSA
-478 SGGLSKAEKVRR
+478 SSGLSKAEKVRR

-499 GGSWWCETGGGKKQ
+499 GGSWWAETGGGKKQ
-513 SVGDADAVV
+513 SVSDADAVV

-540 LGSDRVAAGERWLA
+540 LGSDRVATGERWLS

-574 PSLLMMGGDLKHE
+574 PSLLMMGGDLKYE
-587 HVTPAKFSTHMLMH
+587 HVTPTKFSTHMLMH

-651 RSKYYLLGKATARR
+651 RSKYHLLGKATATR
-665 EEVAR
+665 EEVVR

-684 AAGGAASGVLSPE
+684 ANGGAASGVLSPE

-730 ADDGSA
+730 GEDGSA
-736 RSVAVEVELGHKP
+736 RSIAVEVELGHKP
-749 ASFRESLAA
+749 DSFRESLAA
-758 YSDAGG
+758 YADAGG

-797 KVVPVWSHGEDG
+797 KVVPVWSHGEGG

-823 LY
+823 LH

>member
-1 MSAGTRGS
+1 MS
-9 RATDQNEAQT
+9 DV
-19 TRRGHADSA
+19 D
-28 HNKARKQ
+28 
-35 RGLRRV
+35 
-41 RLRPQGG
+41 
-48 GGQRERRSDTLSPRV
+48 
-63 SAWVECVCGR
+63 
-73 VCVCLSAFL
+73 
-82 GWWVLGVWVFF
+82 
-93 GGVWCVFWFFDI
+93 
-105 FGLLWL
+105 
-111 RAFWVRVGSFWLGF
+111 
-125 VVCGVERFRGSNPF
+125 RFRGSNPF
-139 VDSLVESG
+139 VDSLIESG

-154 RDGDGVAWT
+154 RDADGVAWT

-170 VGCPG
+170 AGCPG

-185 VVDAQSVDAAVE
+185 VVDSFSVDAACE

-220 AWGAGVRLPAGV
+220 AWRAGVRVPDGV
-232 ASRSVAGGLGV
+232 ASEAVAGGSRV
-243 SGCVG
+243 AGCVG

-258 GFACVGDGGVIV
+258 GFACVDDSGVIV

-279 RASWVECGGPAPT
+279 NGSWVECGGPAPT
-292 GVGVDGDGVLVLGE
+292 GVSVDGDGVLVLGE
-306 GAPLFAGVAASQVSD
+306 GAASFAGVAASQVSD

-353 YREPRGERALAA
+353 YREPRGERALAR

-380 RWDAG
+380 RWSAG

-406 SGGWRDAVAVAPEG
+406 SGGWREAVAVAPEG

-429 AVEGGRVVDGSVD
+429 AVEGGRVVADGGSGSGAG
-442 SSSSGLAGGGA
+442 SSSSGLVGVDGA
-453 PLTGSGS
+453 PLAGSGS
-460 SSGGGSSASCA
+460 SSGGGYSASSA
-471 GGSGSSA
+471 GGSGSSS
-478 SGGLSKAEKVRR
+478 SGGLSKAEKLRR

-499 GGSWWCETGGGKKQ
+499 GGSWWAETGGGKKQ
-513 SVGDADAVV
+513 SVSDADAVV

-531 VSPGVVANI
+531 VSPGVVANL
-540 LGSDRVAAGERWLA
+540 LGSDRVATGERWLS

-574 PSLLMMGGDLKHE
+574 PSLLMMGGDLKYE
-587 HVTPAKFSTHMLMH
+587 HVTPTKFSTHMLMH

-651 RSKYYLLGKATARR
+651 RSKYHLLGKATATR
-665 EEVAR
+665 EEVVR
-670 VLGAARVD
+670 VLSAARVD

-684 AAGGAASGVLSPE
+684 ANGGAASGVLSPE

-730 ADDGSA
+730 GEDGSA
-736 RSVAVEVELGHKP
+736 RSIAVEVELGHKP
-749 ASFRESLAA
+749 DSFRESLAA
-758 YSDAGG
+758 YADAGG

-797 KVVPVWSHGEDG
+797 KVVPVWSHGEGG

-823 LY
+823 LH

>member
-1 MSAGTRGS
+1 MS
-9 RATDQNEAQT
+9 D
-19 TRRGHADSA
+19 
-28 HNKARKQ
+28 
-35 RGLRRV
+35 
-41 RLRPQGG
+41 
-48 GGQRERRSDTLSPRV
+48 
-63 SAWVECVCGR
+63 
-73 VCVCLSAFL
+73 
-82 GWWVLGVWVFF
+82 
-93 GGVWCVFWFFDI
+93 
-105 FGLLWL
+105 
-111 RAFWVRVGSFWLGF
+111 
-125 VVCGVERFRGSNPF
+125 VERFRGSNPF
-139 VDSLVESG
+139 VDSLIESG

-154 RDGDGVAWT
+154 RDADGVAWT

-185 VVDAQSVDAAVE
+185 VVDSFSVDAACE

-207 VLGGLCACVGVKA
+207 VLGGLCTCVGVRA
-220 AWGAGVRLPAGV
+220 AWAAGVRVPDGV
-232 ASRSVAGGLGV
+232 ASEAVEGGLGV

-258 GFACVGDGGVIV
+258 GFACVNDSGVIA

-279 RASWVECGGPAPT
+279 HGSWVECGGPAP
-292 GVGVDGDGVLVLGE
+292 VGVSVDDDGVLVLSE
-306 GAPLFAGVAASQVSD
+306 GAASFAGVAASMVSD

-353 YREPRGERALAA
+353 YREPRGERALAR

-380 RWDAG
+380 WRDAG

-406 SGGWRDAVAVAPEG
+406 SGGWREAVAVAPEG

-429 AVEGGRVVDGSVD
+429 AVEDGRVVADGDASGSGAG
-442 SSSSGLAGGGA
+442 SSSSGLVGVDGA
-453 PLTGSGS
+453 PLTGSNS
-460 SSGGGSSASCA
+460 SST
-471 GGSGSSA
+471 GGSGSA
-478 SGGLSKAEKVRR
+478 SSGLSKAEKLRR

-499 GGSWWCETGGGKKQ
+499 GGSWWAETGGGKKQ
-513 SVGDADAVV
+513 SVSDADAVV

-540 LGSDRVAAGERWLA
+540 LGSDRVATGERWLS

-574 PSLLMMGGDLKHE
+574 PCLLMMGGDLKYE
-587 HVTPAKFSTHMLMH
+587 HVTPTKFSTHMLMH

-651 RSKYYLLGKATARR
+651 RSKYHLLGKATATR
-665 EEVAR
+665 EEVVR
-670 VLGAARVD
+670 VLSAARVD

-684 AAGGAASGVLSPE
+684 ANGGAASGVLSPE

-730 ADDGSA
+730 GEDGSA
-736 RSVAVEVELGHKP
+736 RSIAVEVELGHKP
-749 ASFRESLAA
+749 DSFRESLAA
-758 YSDAGG
+758 YADAGG

-823 LY
+823 LH